1 MNLVAKEY
9 IGAREV
15 GNGVLILS
23 QFTGASRELKDAL
36 VVNPYDIE
44 QMAEAIRQA
53 LEMSPEEQTAR
64 WQRMQETLKERNIY
78 RWAADLISGLAQI
91 RLGKDA

>member
-1 MNLVAKEY
+1 
-9 IGAREV
+9 
-15 GNGVLILS
+15 VLILS

-44 QMAEAIRQA
+44 QMSEAIRQA
-53 LEMSPEEQTAR
+53 LEISPEEKKAR
-64 WQRMQETLKERNIY
+64 WQRMREVLKERNIY

-91 RLGKDA
+91 RLAKDV